1 MKAILILVAST
12 ISFISFSQNIGIGIT
27 NPAARLQLN
36 HRSSIPVPGFLLVDS
51 TLSRG
56 GNIRFRNVNSTRY
69 MELYSYSGNNL
80 YSADQY
86 LDIQSDSMFVATF
99 RGNGNVGIG
108 TLSPAY
114 KLDVQGSIRSTTL
127 GGTGNR
133 PVFVDAN
140 GQFYTAG
147 SNPGI
152 VNVGATEF
160 SKTESVTTS
169 NLTKEWGVWLS
180 PGATDF
186 LVAPVKIPH
195 GSRVTNMKLV
205 YYDNSSQNVQ
215 VFFVFT
221 ALNTIQEYT
230 NIVDLSSSGTST
242 LDRTANI
249 TLNHVVDNNANFYL
263 LFVNAVSQWDGSS
276 LYIKGVVFTYTH

>member
-1 MKAILILVAST
+1 M
-12 ISFISFSQNIGIGIT
+12 SFSSFGQNIGVGVT

-36 HRSSIPVPGFLLVDS
+36 HRSSIPVPGILLVDS
-51 TLSRG
+51 TTSRG

-69 MELYSYSGNNL
+69 MELYSFSGNNM

-86 LDIQSDSMFVATF
+86 LDVQSDSLFVATF

-108 TLSPAY
+108 TLSPVY

-133 PVFVDAN
+133 PVYVDAS
-140 GQFYTAG
+140 GQFYTPA
-147 SNPGI
+147 SNTGF

-180 PGATDF
+180 AGATDF

-195 GSRVTNMKLV
+195 GARVTNMKLV
-205 YYDNSSQNVQ
+205 YRDNSTQNVQ
-215 VFFVFT
+215 VSFVFT
-221 ALNTIQEYT
+221 TLNAAQAYT
-230 NIVDLSSSGTST
+230 NIVDLSTSGTSA

-249 TLNHVVDNNANFYL
+249 SLNHVVDNNANFYL
-263 LFVNAVSQWDGSS
+263 LFVNAVSTWDSS
-276 LYIKGVVFTYTH
+276 DLYIKGVVFTYTY